1 MKTAMY
7 SELIV
12 MKKILTVFFL
22 ILAMQSAWAID
33 LRDAKSQGLVGEANN
48 GYLAVVQQP
57 ASAEVKALVSSVNNK
72 RKAQFE
78 KTARNTGTTVLQ
90 VSNRFYELAV
100 QKTAPGHYYQDKS
113 GAWKKK

>member
-1 MKTAMY
+1 MKIAMY
-7 SELIV
+7 SEV
-12 MKKILTVFFL
+12 TGMKKILTAILLV
-22 ILAMQSAWAID
+22 LAMQSAWAID
-33 LRDAKSQGLVGEANN
+33 LRDAKTQGLVGEANN
-48 GYLAVVQQP
+48 GYLAAVQQP
-57 ASAEVKALVSSVNNK
+57 ASAEVKALVSSVNTK

-78 KTARNTGTTVLQ
+78 KTANNTGTTVLQ